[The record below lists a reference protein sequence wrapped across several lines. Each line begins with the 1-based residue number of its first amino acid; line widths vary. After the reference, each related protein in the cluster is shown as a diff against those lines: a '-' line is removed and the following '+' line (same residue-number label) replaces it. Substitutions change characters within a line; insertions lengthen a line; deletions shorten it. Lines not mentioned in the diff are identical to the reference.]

1 MLHRLAFAATI
12 LLAAYGAAFAQSADL
27 VLCDRV
33 AADPADPDKP
43 RDVTG
48 VNQIASSDIAT
59 AIKFCKTASAS
70 SRRAM
75 YALGR
80 AYMAGGQT
88 QEAVAAFRRAADKG
102 STGAMVEL
110 GVLYANG
117 NGVPRD
123 EAQARKYLDRAAQ
136 AGDPRAVANL
146 MTLGGGSG
154 GGAAPSDPVKARAL
168 MQSAAERNSAEA
180 QYQFGLM
187 AEQGIGGPKD
197 EATARAMY
205 ERAAAQN
212 HVEALYRAGAFAESG
227 TGGPQNK
234 DAAKAYYEK
243 AISLG
248 HEDAKAALKRLQCP
262 MVLKDKRGAI
272 ISHLCP

>member
-1 MLHRLAFAATI
+1 MNLQEWGMLHRLAFAATI
-12 LLAAYGAAFAQSADL
+12 LLAAIGFGQVGLAHAQSADL

-33 AADPADPDKP
+33 AADPSDPDKP

-88 QEAVAAFRRAADKG
+88 QEAVGAFRRAADKG

-110 GVLYANG
+110 GVMYANG
-117 NGVPRD
+117 NGVQRD

-146 MTLGGGSG
+146 MSLGGGSAG
-154 GGAAPSDPVKARAL
+154 GTVPSDPVKARAL

-197 EATARAMY
+197 EAVARAMY

-212 HVEALYRAGAFAESG
+212 HAEALFRAGAFAESG

-234 DAAKAYYEK
+234 DAAKA
-243 AISLG
+243 
-248 HEDAKAALKRLQCP
+248 
-262 MVLKDKRGAI
+262 
-272 ISHLCP
+272 